1 MTVRALRAQIE
12 AELLQLQ
19 AIVPQVETLL
29 DLLPQTENPHLKSGL
44 ISGIA
49 LHLHNFYT
57 GAERVFNAIALDVE
71 EGVPTGADWHRQ
83 LLDQMAIALPEVRPP
98 VIRPATQVQ
107 LDEFRRFR
115 HVVRSSYAY
124 QLEPERVIALAQKL
138 AEVTQN
144 LTHDCQAFC
153 EGLQVADAEENSRR
167 ESDANRYF

>member
-1 MTVRALRAQIE
+1 LKVRALQAQIE

-29 DLLPQTENPHLKSGL
+29 DLMSQTENPNLKNGL

-49 LHLHNFYT
+49 LHLHSFYT
-57 GAERVFNAIALDVE
+57 GAERVFYAISRDIE
-71 EGVPTGADWHRQ
+71 DGVPTGADWHRQ
-83 LLDQMAIALPEVRPP
+83 LLDQMAITMPEVRPP

-115 HVVRSSYAY
+115 HVVRSNYAY

-138 AEVTQN
+138 AEVSQN
-144 LTHDCQAFC
+144 LTQDCQSFC
-153 EGLQVADAEENSRR
+153 EGLKVTEAEENSRR
-167 ESDANRYF
+167 ESDASPEF